1 MDHDTS
7 CSRIYYQKGGKIASL
22 LNQKTNQDDDSLHLH
37 QGCWKKGTKNSILYY
52 LSVGQVHTMVTHYFF
67 VDELAFISDQLRAVF
82 NRCANDAASQI
93 SFREVQQFRRQ
104 LCAWDSN
111 FMKPPMSMLAAC
123 HLEMLSDF
131 YRHRL
136 DFSVFQGFDIADREL
151 IQSEIAAYAAREALD
166 ALIGY
171 RLRNWASI
179 GLQSPKWELYQNL
192 VQDYYEQTIP
202 QERRDRIEDI
212 EQNLAETTNW
222 TPQAIHAR
230 CIGELFFEVD
240 EIRLMSKVRL
250 DRYLEG
256 VCQQRG
262 EQRDR
267 GETRNQLLNMPDVL
281 QDSFQFF
288 GLTYPIDLNA
298 LRERYRQ
305 LALNYHPDKGGS
317 LEMMQQL
324 NTAYRRISDYLRQA
338 ETGRLS

>member
-1 MDHDTS
+1 M
-7 CSRIYYQKGGKIASL
+7 SL
-22 LNQKTNQDDDSLHLH
+22 
-37 QGCWKKGTKNSILYY
+37 I
-52 LSVGQVHTMVTHYFF
+52 
-67 VDELAFISDQLRAVF
+67 
-82 NRCANDAASQI
+82 
-93 SFREVQQFRRQ
+93 
-104 LCAWDSN
+104 
-111 FMKPPMSMLAAC
+111 AAC
-123 HLEMLSDF
+123 DLGMLSDF
-131 YRHRL
+131 YRHKL
-136 DFSVFQGFDIADREL
+136 DFSVFQGFDIADQEL
-151 IQSEIAAYAAREALD
+151 IRNEIAAYAAREALD

-202 QERRDRIEDI
+202 QERRDQIEDI

-250 DRYLEG
+250 DKYLEG

-262 EQRDR
+262 GRKDR
-267 GETRNQLLNMPDVL
+267 GGTRNQLISMPDAL

-288 GLTYPIDLNA
+288 GLTYPIDLNT

-338 ETGRLS
+338 EINQSS

>member
-1 MDHDTS
+1 MVRH
-7 CSRIYYQKGGKIASL
+7 
-22 LNQKTNQDDDSLHLH
+22 
-37 QGCWKKGTKNSILYY
+37 Y
-52 LSVGQVHTMVTHYFF
+52 LF

-82 NRCANDAASQI
+82 NRCANDTASQI
-93 SFREVQQFRRQ
+93 AFKAVQQFRTQ
-104 LCAWDSN
+104 LCTWDSN
-111 FMKPPMSMLAAC
+111 FIKPPMSILAAC

-131 YRHRL
+131 YRHQL
-136 DFSVFQGFDIADREL
+136 DFSVFQGFDIADQEL
-151 IQSEIAAYAAREALD
+151 IQNEISAYAAREALD
-166 ALIGY
+166 TFIGY

-192 VQDYYEQTIP
+192 VQNYYEQTIS
-202 QERRDRIEDI
+202 QDRRELIE
-212 EQNLAETTNW
+212 EVEGALAETTNW
-222 TPQAIHAR
+222 TSTEIHAR
-230 CIGELFFEVD
+230 CVGELFFEVD

-250 DRYLEG
+250 NKYLEG

-262 EQRDR
+262 ERRDR
-267 GETRNQLLNMPDVL
+267 GGTRNQLLNMPDTL

-305 LALNYHPDKGGS
+305 LALSYHPDKGGS

-338 ETGRLS
+338 ETNLPS

>member
-1 MDHDTS
+1 
-7 CSRIYYQKGGKIASL
+7 
-22 LNQKTNQDDDSLHLH
+22 
-37 QGCWKKGTKNSILYY
+37 
-52 LSVGQVHTMVTHYFF
+52 MVTHYLF

-82 NRCANDAASQI
+82 NRDAGDVASHI

-104 LCAWDSN
+104 LCTWDGN
-111 FMKPPMSMLAAC
+111 FIKPPMSLIAAC

-131 YRHRL
+131 YRHKL
-136 DFSVFQGFDIADREL
+136 DFSVFQRFDVADQTL
-151 IQSEIAAYAAREALD
+151 IQNEISAYAAREALD

-192 VQDYYEQTIP
+192 VQDYYERTIP
-202 QERRDRIEDI
+202 QERREQIEGV
-212 EQNLAETTNW
+212 EGTLAETTNW

-230 CIGELFFEVD
+230 CVGELFFEVD
-240 EIRLMSKVRL
+240 EIRLMSTFRL
-250 DRYLEG
+250 DKYLEG
-256 VCQQRG
+256 VCRQSTGRKDPGGRRHQP
-262 EQRDR
+262 
-267 GETRNQLLNMPDVL
+267 LNMPDAL

-288 GLTYPIDLNA
+288 GLTYPIDLNE

-317 LEMMQQL
+317 LEMMQRL

-338 ETGRLS
+338 EADRPS

>member
-1 MDHDTS
+1 
-7 CSRIYYQKGGKIASL
+7 
-22 LNQKTNQDDDSLHLH
+22 
-37 QGCWKKGTKNSILYY
+37 
-52 LSVGQVHTMVTHYFF
+52 MVTHYLF
-67 VDELAFISDQLRAVF
+67 VDELAFISNRLQTVF
-82 NRCANDAASQI
+82 DRCANDVASQI
-93 SFREVQQFRRQ
+93 SFREIQQFRKQ
-104 LCAWDSN
+104 LCTWDSN
-111 FMKPPMSMLAAC
+111 FMKPPMSLIAAC
-123 HLEMLSDF
+123 DLEMLSDF
-131 YRHRL
+131 YRHKL
-136 DFSVFQGFDIADREL
+136 DFSVFQEFDIADQAL
-151 IQSEIAAYAAREALD
+151 IRDEIAAYAAREALD

-202 QERRDRIEDI
+202 QERRDQIEDI

-230 CIGELFFEVD
+230 CIGEMFFEVD

-250 DRYLEG
+250 DKYLEG
-256 VCQQRG
+256 VCQRG
-262 EQRDR
+262 SGRRDQDR
-267 GETRNQLLNMPDVL
+267 TRNQLLNMPDAL

-288 GLTYPIDLNA
+288 GLTYPIDLNT

-305 LALNYHPDKGGS
+305 LALSYHPDKGGS

-338 ETGRLS
+338 ETDRLS